1 MLNLNQI
8 GVHFGERTLFENIS
22 LAVGIKDR
30 VGLVGRNGAGK
41 STLLKIVAGVQ
52 NASEGNVHTPK
63 DYRIGYLAQ
72 EMEHNEDATVLEEA
86 QSAFAVYQEL
96 EAEIEQI
103 SNDISTRTDYESD
116 AYARLIDRLGEA
128 NDQLAL
134 MGTGSKEEQTQRV
147 LQGLGFRPA
156 DMDRKMSEFSGGW
169 KMRVELGKLLLV
181 APDLLLLDEPTNHLD
196 IESIEWLENFL
207 KFYPGSMVLISH
219 DRTFLDNVTDRTVE
233 ITSTRVHDH
242 KASYSKYM
250 AWREEEFARQESAA
264 KQQQKD
270 IAHTEELINKFRAK
284 KNKAAFAQSLIK
296 KLDKMERIEVD
307 QFENAAMRF
316 RFPPAPRAGK
326 VVVEAQRLAKR
337 FDDLEVFKDVD
348 LMIARQ
354 DKVALVGKN
363 GAGKTTLFYMIAGLV
378 AIDSGKIY
386 LSGKEL
392 NQKSISERTSL
403 GLTYL
408 PQESSIFK
416 GLTVEANILSALEQR
431 KDLNHKESQ
440 KELDSLLGDFGLHG
454 LSKTL
459 GIKLSGGER
468 RRTEIAR
475 SVASNPK
482 FILLD
487 EPFAGIDPIAVSD
500 LKSIIHN
507 LNEKGIGVVIS
518 DHNVRDT
525 MNICTKVLIVNK
537 GKIIA
542 NGEPSEIANDKLVKE
557 VYLGKDFDTVL

>member
-1 MLNLNQI
+1 MNLF
-8 GVHFGERTLFENIS
+8 VENLHKTYDKKAVVDGIS
-22 LAVGIKDR
+22 
-30 VGLVGRNGAGK
+30 
-41 STLLKIVAGVQ
+41 
-52 NASEGNVHTPK
+52 
-63 DYRIGYLAQ
+63 
-72 EMEHNEDATVLEEA
+72 
-86 QSAFAVYQEL
+86 F
-96 EAEIEQI
+96 
-103 SNDISTRTDYESD
+103 
-116 AYARLIDRLGEA
+116 
-128 NDQLAL
+128 
-134 MGTGSKEEQTQRV
+134 
-147 LQGLGFRPA
+147 
-156 DMDRKMSEFSGGW
+156 
-169 KMRVELGKLLLV
+169 
-181 APDLLLLDEPTNHLD
+181 
-196 IESIEWLENFL
+196 
-207 KFYPGSMVLISH
+207 
-219 DRTFLDNVTDRTVE
+219 E
-233 ITSTRVHDH
+233 ITSGET
-242 KASYSKYM
+242 
-250 AWREEEFARQESAA
+250 
-264 KQQQKD
+264 
-270 IAHTEELINKFRAK
+270 IGILG
-284 KNKAAFAQSLIK
+284 
-296 KLDKMERIEVD
+296 
-307 QFENAAMRF
+307 
-316 RFPPAPRAGK
+316 P
-326 VVVEAQRLAKR
+326 
-337 FDDLEVFKDVD
+337 
-348 LMIARQ
+348 
-354 DKVALVGKN
+354 N

-440 KELDSLLGDFGLHG
+440 KEMDSLLGDFGLHG

-500 LKSIIHN
+500 LKSIIHS

-542 NGEPSEIANDKLVKE
+542 NGEPSEIANDQLVKE

>member
-1 MLNLNQI
+1 MNLF
-8 GVHFGERTLFENIS
+8 VENLHKTYDKKAVVDGIS
-22 LAVGIKDR
+22 
-30 VGLVGRNGAGK
+30 
-41 STLLKIVAGVQ
+41 
-52 NASEGNVHTPK
+52 
-63 DYRIGYLAQ
+63 
-72 EMEHNEDATVLEEA
+72 
-86 QSAFAVYQEL
+86 F
-96 EAEIEQI
+96 
-103 SNDISTRTDYESD
+103 
-116 AYARLIDRLGEA
+116 
-128 NDQLAL
+128 
-134 MGTGSKEEQTQRV
+134 
-147 LQGLGFRPA
+147 
-156 DMDRKMSEFSGGW
+156 
-169 KMRVELGKLLLV
+169 
-181 APDLLLLDEPTNHLD
+181 
-196 IESIEWLENFL
+196 
-207 KFYPGSMVLISH
+207 
-219 DRTFLDNVTDRTVE
+219 E
-233 ITSTRVHDH
+233 ITSGET
-242 KASYSKYM
+242 
-250 AWREEEFARQESAA
+250 
-264 KQQQKD
+264 
-270 IAHTEELINKFRAK
+270 IGILG
-284 KNKAAFAQSLIK
+284 
-296 KLDKMERIEVD
+296 
-307 QFENAAMRF
+307 
-316 RFPPAPRAGK
+316 P
-326 VVVEAQRLAKR
+326 
-337 FDDLEVFKDVD
+337 
-348 LMIARQ
+348 
-354 DKVALVGKN
+354 N

-386 LSGKEL
+386 LSGKKL

-500 LKSIIHN
+500 LKSIIHS

-542 NGEPSEIANDKLVKE
+542 NGEPSEIANDQLVKE

>member
-1 MLNLNQI
+1 MN
-8 GVHFGERTLFENIS
+8 
-22 LAVGIKDR
+22 
-30 VGLVGRNGAGK
+30 
-41 STLLKIVAGVQ
+41 
-52 NASEGNVHTPK
+52 
-63 DYRIGYLAQ
+63 
-72 EMEHNEDATVLEEA
+72 
-86 QSAFAVYQEL
+86 
-96 EAEIEQI
+96 
-103 SNDISTRTDYESD
+103 
-116 AYARLIDRLGEA
+116 
-128 NDQLAL
+128 
-134 MGTGSKEEQTQRV
+134 
-147 LQGLGFRPA
+147 
-156 DMDRKMSEFSGGW
+156 
-169 KMRVELGKLLLV
+169 LLV
-181 APDLLLLDEPTNHLD
+181 
-196 IESIEWLENFL
+196 ENL
-207 KFYPGSMVLISH
+207 HKTYDKKAIVDGIS
-219 DRTFLDNVTDRTVE
+219 FE
-233 ITSTRVHDH
+233 ITSGET
-242 KASYSKYM
+242 
-250 AWREEEFARQESAA
+250 
-264 KQQQKD
+264 
-270 IAHTEELINKFRAK
+270 IGILG
-284 KNKAAFAQSLIK
+284 
-296 KLDKMERIEVD
+296 
-307 QFENAAMRF
+307 
-316 RFPPAPRAGK
+316 P
-326 VVVEAQRLAKR
+326 
-337 FDDLEVFKDVD
+337 
-348 LMIARQ
+348 
-354 DKVALVGKN
+354 N

-500 LKSIIHN
+500 LKSIIHS

>member
-1 MLNLNQI
+1 MN
-8 GVHFGERTLFENIS
+8 
-22 LAVGIKDR
+22 
-30 VGLVGRNGAGK
+30 
-41 STLLKIVAGVQ
+41 
-52 NASEGNVHTPK
+52 
-63 DYRIGYLAQ
+63 
-72 EMEHNEDATVLEEA
+72 
-86 QSAFAVYQEL
+86 
-96 EAEIEQI
+96 
-103 SNDISTRTDYESD
+103 
-116 AYARLIDRLGEA
+116 
-128 NDQLAL
+128 
-134 MGTGSKEEQTQRV
+134 
-147 LQGLGFRPA
+147 
-156 DMDRKMSEFSGGW
+156 
-169 KMRVELGKLLLV
+169 LLV
-181 APDLLLLDEPTNHLD
+181 
-196 IESIEWLENFL
+196 ENL
-207 KFYPGSMVLISH
+207 YKTYDKKAVVDGIS
-219 DRTFLDNVTDRTVE
+219 FE
-233 ITSTRVHDH
+233 ITSGET
-242 KASYSKYM
+242 
-250 AWREEEFARQESAA
+250 
-264 KQQQKD
+264 
-270 IAHTEELINKFRAK
+270 IGILG
-284 KNKAAFAQSLIK
+284 
-296 KLDKMERIEVD
+296 
-307 QFENAAMRF
+307 
-316 RFPPAPRAGK
+316 P
-326 VVVEAQRLAKR
+326 
-337 FDDLEVFKDVD
+337 
-348 LMIARQ
+348 
-354 DKVALVGKN
+354 N

-500 LKSIIHN
+500 LKNIMHS

>member
-1 MLNLNQI
+1 MNLF
-8 GVHFGERTLFENIS
+8 VENLYKTFDKKAVVDGIS
-22 LAVGIKDR
+22 
-30 VGLVGRNGAGK
+30 
-41 STLLKIVAGVQ
+41 
-52 NASEGNVHTPK
+52 
-63 DYRIGYLAQ
+63 
-72 EMEHNEDATVLEEA
+72 
-86 QSAFAVYQEL
+86 F
-96 EAEIEQI
+96 
-103 SNDISTRTDYESD
+103 
-116 AYARLIDRLGEA
+116 
-128 NDQLAL
+128 
-134 MGTGSKEEQTQRV
+134 
-147 LQGLGFRPA
+147 
-156 DMDRKMSEFSGGW
+156 
-169 KMRVELGKLLLV
+169 
-181 APDLLLLDEPTNHLD
+181 
-196 IESIEWLENFL
+196 
-207 KFYPGSMVLISH
+207 
-219 DRTFLDNVTDRTVE
+219 E
-233 ITSTRVHDH
+233 ITSGET
-242 KASYSKYM
+242 
-250 AWREEEFARQESAA
+250 
-264 KQQQKD
+264 
-270 IAHTEELINKFRAK
+270 IGILG
-284 KNKAAFAQSLIK
+284 
-296 KLDKMERIEVD
+296 
-307 QFENAAMRF
+307 
-316 RFPPAPRAGK
+316 P
-326 VVVEAQRLAKR
+326 
-337 FDDLEVFKDVD
+337 
-348 LMIARQ
+348 
-354 DKVALVGKN
+354 N

-378 AIDSGKIY
+378 EIDSGKIY

-500 LKSIIHN
+500 LKSIIHS

-557 VYLGKDFDTVL
+557 VYLGKDFDTEL

>member
-1 MLNLNQI
+1 MNLF
-8 GVHFGERTLFENIS
+8 VENLHKTYDKKAVVDGIS
-22 LAVGIKDR
+22 
-30 VGLVGRNGAGK
+30 
-41 STLLKIVAGVQ
+41 
-52 NASEGNVHTPK
+52 
-63 DYRIGYLAQ
+63 
-72 EMEHNEDATVLEEA
+72 
-86 QSAFAVYQEL
+86 F
-96 EAEIEQI
+96 
-103 SNDISTRTDYESD
+103 
-116 AYARLIDRLGEA
+116 
-128 NDQLAL
+128 
-134 MGTGSKEEQTQRV
+134 
-147 LQGLGFRPA
+147 
-156 DMDRKMSEFSGGW
+156 
-169 KMRVELGKLLLV
+169 
-181 APDLLLLDEPTNHLD
+181 
-196 IESIEWLENFL
+196 
-207 KFYPGSMVLISH
+207 
-219 DRTFLDNVTDRTVE
+219 E
-233 ITSTRVHDH
+233 ITSGET
-242 KASYSKYM
+242 
-250 AWREEEFARQESAA
+250 
-264 KQQQKD
+264 
-270 IAHTEELINKFRAK
+270 IGILG
-284 KNKAAFAQSLIK
+284 
-296 KLDKMERIEVD
+296 
-307 QFENAAMRF
+307 
-316 RFPPAPRAGK
+316 P
-326 VVVEAQRLAKR
+326 
-337 FDDLEVFKDVD
+337 
-348 LMIARQ
+348 
-354 DKVALVGKN
+354 N

-500 LKSIIHN
+500 LKSIIHS

>member
-1 MLNLNQI
+1 MNLF
-8 GVHFGERTLFENIS
+8 VENLHKTYDKKAVVNGIS
-22 LAVGIKDR
+22 
-30 VGLVGRNGAGK
+30 
-41 STLLKIVAGVQ
+41 
-52 NASEGNVHTPK
+52 
-63 DYRIGYLAQ
+63 
-72 EMEHNEDATVLEEA
+72 
-86 QSAFAVYQEL
+86 F
-96 EAEIEQI
+96 
-103 SNDISTRTDYESD
+103 
-116 AYARLIDRLGEA
+116 
-128 NDQLAL
+128 
-134 MGTGSKEEQTQRV
+134 
-147 LQGLGFRPA
+147 
-156 DMDRKMSEFSGGW
+156 
-169 KMRVELGKLLLV
+169 
-181 APDLLLLDEPTNHLD
+181 
-196 IESIEWLENFL
+196 
-207 KFYPGSMVLISH
+207 
-219 DRTFLDNVTDRTVE
+219 E
-233 ITSTRVHDH
+233 ITSGET
-242 KASYSKYM
+242 
-250 AWREEEFARQESAA
+250 
-264 KQQQKD
+264 
-270 IAHTEELINKFRAK
+270 IGILG
-284 KNKAAFAQSLIK
+284 
-296 KLDKMERIEVD
+296 
-307 QFENAAMRF
+307 
-316 RFPPAPRAGK
+316 P
-326 VVVEAQRLAKR
+326 
-337 FDDLEVFKDVD
+337 
-348 LMIARQ
+348 
-354 DKVALVGKN
+354 N

-500 LKSIIHN
+500 LKNIIHS